1 MRLAPT
7 IATVTLLVLGSGCS
21 SEVAKDDE
29 RAPASISQFVDA
41 PADGAT
47 HYLSIGTVKY
57 FSEARGYGFI
67 VPDDGGE
74 DVHVD
79 VTNVDGNQSLRAG
92 QRVTFTVSL
101 SSRGVKTATDVILAN

>member
-21 SEVAKDDE
+21 SEFAEDEE
-29 RAPASISQFVDA
+29 RAPASVSQFVDV
-41 PADGAT
+41 PTVGT
-47 HYLSIGTVKY
+47 TNYLAVGTVKY
-57 FSEARGYGFI
+57 FSEVRGFGFI

-74 DVHVD
+74 DVHVE
-79 VTNVDGNQSLRAG
+79 VANIDGHQPLRAG

-101 SSRGVKTATDVILAN
+101 SSRGVKTATDVLVAD